1 MGELELIEGRYSLQ
15 ELLGQGGFG
24 EVWRAEDSRVG
35 RQVAV
40 KIGYPQTP
48 EETRRFER
56 EASLAGNLAHPNI
69 ATIHD
74 FGRTERAGR
83 SAVFLV
89 MELLQGRSL
98 AELLEDGV
106 PPLADAL
113 GWAARIADALGA
125 AHEAGIVHRDI
136 KPANVMVTGSGVT
149 KVLDFG
155 IAKAHGGPGTELT
168 ATGMIIG
175 SFPYMA
181 PERWTGGANGVP
193 VDGRAD
199 LYALGCVL
207 MELLTGSRPFAA
219 REMHELLAQHLTT
232 QPPAPSGLRADLPAA
247 LDSLVLDLL
256 AKDPRERPASA
267 AEVSRRLAEI
277 AGGGAVDSGGPRPEA
292 APVTAPLTVP
302 STPYPP
308 PPSYSPTVHAGAGDP
323 VRTMLGRRLA
333 QLLEA
338 GPADVEDRLGMLAA
352 DLAEEL
358 GAHDPLTV
366 RAAYHRAMRVRGRS
380 VTELERILPRMV
392 RVLGLEHPDTITA
405 RAAYVGEAAAF
416 GPGDGR
422 RYEEELSE
430 VIEQAA
436 RAFGTHAI
444 VTLTAR
450 YHLASAM
457 HRGAGV
463 RDGQWDARTAER
475 AESERAWLGP
485 LLPDLEWA
493 LSADSPV
500 LLDVRRRLAHD
511 AWLLGD
517 FAGAAPLY
525 WRLFPDLAELAE
537 HGDPEVA
544 YRVLRSIGE
553 AGDPAS
559 ALAHMNL
566 LLHRLPFLAGTRW
579 LAQEVSDIRSD
590 FRRALR
596 DQRRADGTG
605 GLSHR
610 FGLGRAGRD
619 EQRGDGSGG
628 LSGRFGL

>member
-1 MGELELIEGRYSLQ
+1 MQELIEGRYSLE

-40 KIGYPQTP
+40 KIGYPQSP

-69 ATIHD
+69 ATVHD

-98 AELLEDGV
+98 AEVLEAGV

-113 GWAARIADALGA
+113 DWAARIADALGA
-125 AHEAGIVHRDI
+125 AHDAGIVHRDI

-155 IAKAHGGPGTELT
+155 IAKARGGPGTELT

-181 PERWTGGANGVP
+181 PERWTGGADGVP

-207 MELLTGSRPFAA
+207 MELLTGARPFPA

-232 QPPAPSGLRADLPAA
+232 RPPVPSSLQAGLPAA

-256 AKDPRERPASA
+256 AKDPRERPESA
-267 AEVSRRLAEI
+267 GQVSRRLAEI
-277 AGGGAVDSGGPRPEA
+277 ARGAVAASGDPAVPVLPPVT
-292 APVTAPLTVP
+292 APVTAPAAP
-302 STPYPP
+302 WPP
-308 PPSYSPTVHAGAGDP
+308 PPSYSPTVHTGVGDP
-323 VRTMLGRRLA
+323 VRTMLGRRLT
-333 QLLEA
+333 QLLED
-338 GPADVEDRLGMLAA
+338 GPADVVERLGMLTS

-358 GAHDPLTV
+358 GAHDPLTM
-366 RAAYHRAMRVRGRS
+366 RAAYHHAMRVRGRS

-405 RAAYVGEAAAF
+405 RATYVGEAAAF

-422 RYEEELSE
+422 RHEEELRE
-430 VIEQAA
+430 IIGQAT
-436 RAFGTHAI
+436 RVFGTHVP

-457 HRGAGV
+457 HRGARD
-463 RDGQWDARTAER
+463 RDGQWDARTRER

-517 FAGAAPLY
+517 FAAAAPLY

-544 YRVLRSIGE
+544 HRVLRSIGE

-566 LLHRLPFLAGTRW
+566 LLHRLPFLAGSRR
-579 LAQEVSDIRSD
+579 LAQEVSDTRAE
-590 FRRALR
+590 FRRTLR
-596 DQRRADGTG
+596 EQRRADGGG
-605 GLSHR
+605 GL
-610 FGLGRAGRD
+610 FGR
-619 EQRGDGSGG
+619 
-628 LSGRFGL
+628 

>member
-1 MGELELIEGRYSLQ
+1 MRELIEGRYSLE

-69 ATIHD
+69 ATVHD

-98 AELLEDGV
+98 AEVLEAGV

-113 GWAARIADALGA
+113 DWAARIADALGA
-125 AHEAGIVHRDI
+125 AHDAGIVHRDI

-155 IAKAHGGPGTELT
+155 IAKARGGPGTELT

-181 PERWTGGANGVP
+181 PERWTGGADGVP

-207 MELLTGSRPFAA
+207 MELLTGARPFPA

-232 QPPAPSGLRADLPAA
+232 QPPAPGSLRAGLPAA

-256 AKDPRERPASA
+256 AKDPRERPESA
-267 AEVSRRLAEI
+267 GEVSRRLAEI
-277 AGGGAVDSGGPRPEA
+277 ARGGTADSGSADALPVT
-292 APVTAPLTVP
+292 APVTAPVAAWP
-302 STPYPP
+302 A
-308 PPSYSPTVHAGAGDP
+308 PPSYSPTVHTEAGDP
-323 VRTMLGRRLA
+323 VRTMLGRRLT
-333 QLLEA
+333 QLLEDA
-338 GPADVEDRLGMLAA
+338 PADVVERLGMLTS

-358 GAHDPLTV
+358 GAQDPLTM
-366 RAAYHRAMRVRGRS
+366 RAAYHHAMRVRGRS

-405 RAAYVGEAAAF
+405 RATYVGEAAAF

-422 RYEEELSE
+422 RHEEELRE
-430 VIEQAA
+430 IIGQAT
-436 RAFGTHAI
+436 RVFGAHAT

-457 HRGAGV
+457 HRGSRD
-463 RDGQWDARTAER
+463 RDGQWDARTRER

-517 FAGAAPLY
+517 FAAAAPLY

-544 YRVLRSIGE
+544 HRVLRSIGE

-566 LLHRLPFLAGTRW
+566 LLHRLPFLAGSRW
-579 LAQEVSDIRSD
+579 LAQEVSETRTE
-590 FRRALR
+590 FRRAVR
-596 DQRRADGTG
+596 EQRRADGGG
-605 GLSHR
+605 GLSR
-610 FGLGRAGRD
+610 LFGR
-619 EQRGDGSGG
+619 
-628 LSGRFGL
+628 

>member
-1 MGELELIEGRYSLQ
+1 MTGAGSVRELIEGRYSLE

-69 ATIHD
+69 ATVHD

-98 AELLEDGV
+98 AEVLEAGV

-113 GWAARIADALGA
+113 DWAARIADALGA
-125 AHEAGIVHRDI
+125 AHDAGIVHRDI
-136 KPANVMVTGSGVT
+136 KPANVMVTGGGVT

-155 IAKAHGGPGTELT
+155 IAKAGGGPGTELT

-207 MELLTGSRPFAA
+207 MELLTGARPFPA

-232 QPPAPSGLRADLPAA
+232 PPPAPGSVRAGLPTA

-256 AKDPRERPASA
+256 AKDPGERPASA
-267 AEVSRRLAEI
+267 GEVSRRLAQI
-277 AGGGAVDSGGPRPEA
+277 ARDGAAGTVGSVGSVGAAVTPVT
-292 APVTAPLTVP
+292 APVTA
-302 STPYPP
+302 SAASFPP
-308 PPSYSPTVHAGAGDP
+308 PPSYSPTVHTEAGDP
-323 VRTMLGRRLA
+323 VRTMLARRLT
-333 QLLEA
+333 QLLEDA
-338 GPADVEDRLGMLAA
+338 PADVVERLGMLTA

-358 GAHDPLTV
+358 GAHDPLTM
-366 RAAYHRAMRVRGRS
+366 RAAYHHAMRVRGRS
-380 VTELERILPRMV
+380 GTELERILPRMV
-392 RVLGLEHPDTITA
+392 RVLGLEHPDTVTA
-405 RAAYVGEAAAF
+405 RATYVGEAAAF

-422 RYEEELSE
+422 RHEEELRE
-430 VIEQAA
+430 VIEQAT
-436 RAFGTHAI
+436 RVFGTHDL

-457 HRGAGV
+457 HRGAHA
-463 RDGQWDARTAER
+463 RDGQWDARTRER

-493 LSADSPV
+493 LDADSPV
-500 LLDVRRRLAHD
+500 LVDVRRRLAHD

-517 FAGAAPLY
+517 FAAAAPLY

-544 YRVLRSIGE
+544 HRVLRSIGE
-553 AGDPAS
+553 AGDPAA

-566 LLHRLPFLAGTRW
+566 LLHRLPFLSGSQW
-579 LAQEVSDIRSD
+579 LAQEVSDTRAD

-596 DQRRADGTG
+596 EQRRADGGGGGG
-605 GLSHR
+605 GLSR
-610 FGLGRAGRD
+610 LFGR
-619 EQRGDGSGG
+619 
-628 LSGRFGL
+628 

>member
-1 MGELELIEGRYSLQ
+1 MRELIEDRYALE
-15 ELLGQGGFG
+15 ELLGRGGFG

-98 AELLEDGV
+98 AQVLDEGV

-113 GWAARIADALGA
+113 DWVAQVAAALGA
-125 AHEAGIVHRDI
+125 AHDGGVVHRDI
-136 KPANVMVTGSGVT
+136 KPANVMVTGARGV

-155 IAKAHGGPGTELT
+155 IAKAQGGVGTELT
-168 ATGMIIG
+168 GTGMIIG

-207 MELLTGSRPFAA
+207 MELLTGTRPFAA
-219 REMHELLAQHLTT
+219 REMHELLAQHLTAT
-232 QPPAPSGLRADLPAA
+232 PPAPGSLRAGLPPA
-247 LDSLVLDLL
+247 LDALVLDLL
-256 AKDPRERPASA
+256 AKDPRERPADA
-267 AEVSRRLAEI
+267 GEVSRRLAEI
-277 AGGGAVDSGGPRPEA
+277 ARGGEAVNPP
-292 APVTAPLTVP
+292 APATATVP
-302 STPYPP
+302 DTDTDTDPDPASAPTVVATAVVSWPP
-308 PPSYSPTVHAGAGDP
+308 PPSYSPTVHTTAGDP
-323 VRTMLGRRLA
+323 VRSMLDRRLT
-333 QLLEA
+333 QLLEDA
-338 GPADVEDRLGMLAA
+338 PADAVERLAVLVT
-352 DLAEEL
+352 DLTEEL
-358 GAHDPLTV
+358 GAQDALTV
-366 RAAYHRAMRVRGRS
+366 RAAYHRALRVRRQS
-380 VTELERILPRMV
+380 TLDLERILPRMV
-392 RVLGLEHPDTITA
+392 RVLGLEHPDTITG
-405 RAAYVGEAAAF
+405 RAVWVGEAAAF

-422 RYEEELSE
+422 RHEEELRE
-430 VIEQAA
+430 LIGQAT
-436 RAFGTHAI
+436 RVLGTHAV

-457 HRGAGV
+457 HRGALD
-463 RDGQWDARTAER
+463 RDGQWDARTRER
-475 AESERAWLGP
+475 ALSERHWLGP

-493 LSADSPV
+493 LTADSPL

-511 AWLLGD
+511 AWLVGD
-517 FAGAAPLY
+517 FAGAALLY

-537 HGDPEVA
+537 YGDPEVA

-553 AGDPAS
+553 AGDPVS
-559 ALAHMNL
+559 ALAHMDL
-566 LLHRLPFLAGTRW
+566 LLHRLPLLSGTGW
-579 LAQEVSDIRSD
+579 LAQEVSDTRAA
-590 FRRALR
+590 FRRVVR
-596 DQRRADGTG
+596 ERRRAEGAG
-605 GLSHR
+605 GAGALSR
-610 FGLGRAGRD
+610 LFGR
-619 EQRGDGSGG
+619 
-628 LSGRFGL
+628 